1 CSTHTPC
8 LHDALPISFCTGTA
22 GCLFES
28 GTLEYGLHTFQVVLL
43 VKAPSNLLRGQKF
56 SHTLV
61 LFDEFPEWHLR
72 FPRLHGFPLYKVI
85 RLFTHK
91 AFIYECE
98 QDLLSV
104 HPAECPVDVGFHITY
119 EYCQVPDDIRKPVE
133 HIVQCKGDVRQ
144 HDALGGGM

>member
-56 SHTLV
+56 SDPLV
-61 LFDEFPEWHLR
+61 LFDEFPEWYLR
-72 FPRLHGFPLYKVI
+72 FPRFHGLRLYKVI
-85 RLFTHK
+85 LLFTHK
-91 AFIYECE
+91 SFIFSCE
-98 QDLLSV
+98 LELLL
-104 HPAECPVDVGFHITY
+104 IN
-119 EYCQVPDDIRKPVE
+119 
-133 HIVQCKGDVRQ
+133 
-144 HDALGGGM
+144 